1 MITLAFL
8 PKGSS
13 HFSSPFLKGKGENR
27 TMHSFSPEP
36 MQAAFRKQDI
46 ALCHHSTLITLT
58 VVRIMPTCPSR

>member
-1 MITLAFL
+1 
-8 PKGSS
+8 
-13 HFSSPFLKGKGENR
+13 
-27 TMHSFSPEP
+27 MHSFSPEP